1 MTFKMAVFDVD
12 GTLYDLEEH
21 IVPDSCKQAL
31 VQMKNNGILFAI
43 ATGRAHYGLGK
54 AINDL
59 HADYI
64 LAANGGVVVDKNK
77 TILSHSDMTLE
88 ECEKLIDFA
97 HRTNAGLVFK
107 FPEHMYIYQYPEKID
122 WLEGQMNSDIGKEPF
137 IFPKEQT
144 HHLEELPQSA
154 CIHADPELVEEF
166 AKTST
171 LSFKQYSADGYDV
184 APHGINK
191 GTGIKSLMQI
201 LNLTPEEVVSF
212 GDNYNDKEMMESTGY
227 RVAMGNAVED
237 IKNMADFVTKSV
249 TEDGIE
255 YALKQLKM
263 IKNTKQ

>member
-21 IVPDSCKQAL
+21 IVSESSKEAL
-31 VQMKNNGILFAI
+31 IALKRNGIILTI
-43 ATGRAHYGLGK
+43 ATGRTHYDLGK
-54 AINDL
+54 TINSI

-77 TILSHSDMTLE
+77 TILSHCDMTLQ
-88 ECEKLIDFA
+88 ECESLIDFA
-97 HRTNAGLVFK
+97 HKTNAGLVFK
-107 FPEHMYIYQYPEKID
+107 SPEHMYIYQYPEKID
-122 WLEGQMNSDIGKEPF
+122 WLEGQMNSDIGKDPF
-137 IFPKEQT
+137 IFPTEQT
-144 HHLEELPQSA
+144 HHLKELPQSA
-154 CIHADPELVEEF
+154 CIHADPALVEEF

-227 RVAMGNAVED
+227 RIAMGNAVED
-237 IKNMADFVTKSV
+237 IKKMADFVTKSV

-263 IKNTKQ
+263 I